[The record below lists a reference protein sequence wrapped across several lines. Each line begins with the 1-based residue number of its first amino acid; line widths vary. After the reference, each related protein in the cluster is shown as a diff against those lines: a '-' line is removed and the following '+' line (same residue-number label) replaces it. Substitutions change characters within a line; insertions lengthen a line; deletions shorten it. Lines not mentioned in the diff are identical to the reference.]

1 MKKIIFFLF
10 LIPILSFGQNNN
22 LGAESITNLK
32 ASYIDSPFNQEY
44 HEGFIV
50 DENNA
55 DANNVRAIQPALDGT
70 IWIATKGGIY
80 QKKVN
85 SREWH
90 LVVMGEDQGPAYDVE
105 IDKDQNVWM
114 ATWNGVYRYRRGSIE
129 KMGGPR
135 APLAKIVSAK
145 EGG

>member
-55 DANNVRAIQPALDGT
+55 DANNVRAIQPALGWYYMDCNERWDLSEKSQFQRMAFGGDGRR
-70 IWIATKGGIY
+70 
-80 QKKVN
+80 
-85 SREWH
+85 SRSS
-90 LVVMGEDQGPAYDVE
+90 L
-105 IDKDQNVWM
+105 
-114 ATWNGVYRYRRGSIE
+114 
-129 KMGGPR
+129 
-135 APLAKIVSAK
+135 
-145 EGG
+145 